1 MGAQIAEIA
10 ERIKELREILG
21 LSYADMAGELG
32 ISEEEYASYESGDRD
47 FSYTF
52 LSKCAIIFH
61 VDIIELITGDNPK
74 LASYTITRKGK
85 GLPIDRRKG
94 FIYRHLAPLFK
105 DKIAEVF
112 LVTAPYDP
120 NEENLP
126 IPLNHHEGQEFDY
139 ILSGSL
145 KVVIG
150 DNVEILNEGDAI
162 YYESGNNHGMIA
174 TGGEDCVLLAAIMK
188 RPEKLKEC

>member
-1 MGAQIAEIA
+1 MGAKIEEIA
-10 ERIKELREILG
+10 ERIVDLREIMNLTP
-21 LSYADMAGELG
+21 AQMAEQLQ
-32 ISEEEYASYESGDRD
+32 ETQEEYLAHERGERD

-52 LSKCAIIFH
+52 LSKCASIFN

-85 GLPIDRRKG
+85 GLPIDRHKG
-94 FIYRHLAPLFK
+94 FIYKHLAPMFR

-112 LVTAPYDP
+112 LVTAPYD
-120 NEENLP
+120 EAEQTRP

-139 ILSGSL
+139 ILSGKL

-150 DNVEILNEGDAI
+150 DNVEVLEAGDAI

-174 TGGEDCVLLAAIMK
+174 VDGEDCILLATIMK
-188 RPEKLKEC
+188 RPEKIKEC